1 MPAAKHE
8 EQAMQDPADA
18 ALSYRLEAPMRWTTV
33 TAFDAAEVEHAAE
46 VNLRVLAQI
55 AQFEER
61 SVPIE
66 QPSPQDVEIQRLHA
80 KLDLLLS
87 AVGEL
92 APRFLQRPAPLQLQL
107 SWSHLRWPR
116 AADTAAAGS
125 LGWVELHLH
134 PIMLQPLRWP
144 ARMLAGDAAFAEA
157 EFLPAGETAQQ
168 ALERHVFQQHRRA
181 VAAARRV

>member
-1 MPAAKHE
+1 MHE
-8 EQAMQDPADA
+8 PADA
-18 ALSYRLEAPMRWTTV
+18 ALSYRLEAPMRWLPV
-33 TAFDAAEVEHAAE
+33 AAFDAADTEQATE

-92 APRFLQRPAPLQLQL
+92 APRFLQRPPPLSLQL
-107 SWSHLRWPR
+107 SWSQLRWPR
-116 AADTAAAGS
+116 TAGTAAAGS
-125 LGWVELHLH
+125 LGWIELYLH
-134 PIMLQPLRWP
+134 PIMLQPLRLP

-157 EFLPAGETAQQ
+157 EFLPTSETAQH

-181 VAAARRV
+181 IAASRRG